1 MEFQL
6 HKKENEYRVGDYYC
20 NLNTDEVLR
29 IIYDNDRGL
38 ALLNVET
45 GYIESEFQES
55 MDDFVKYT
63 RISEYAEVKQM
74 SRVEFKVI

>member
-1 MEFQL
+1 MEFKL

-20 NLNTDEVLR
+20 NLNTEEVLR

-45 GYIESEFQES
+45 GYIESEFNES

-63 RISEYAEVKQM
+63 RIKEYAEVKQM
-74 SRVEFKVI
+74 SKVEFEVI